1 MMVQLDKQRASCI
14 KHVHILLTVLHC
26 SFLFRYSYQK
36 TFSCAWMGVGR
47 GGGGSGLI
55 ENNANSV
62 CKIEL
67 ILEIN

>member
-1 MMVQLDKQRASCI
+1 M
-14 KHVHILLTVLHC
+14 
-26 SFLFRYSYQK
+26 
-36 TFSCAWMGVGR
+36 GR

-67 ILEIN
+67 IPEKNLNDWVGVVGVKIPIYFGNC